1 MKNLF
6 LLLFFFYSTSVYS
19 QIEKNTN
26 WEIAK
31 NKAELSNKNILI
43 ILTGSDWC
51 KPCIKMEKKVIHT
64 PQFEE
69 YAKNNLEIFE
79 INLPNHFDYSSEI
92 IKEYEYFKN
101 KYQSNAL
108 PSLILVDKN
117 GNELGKVSK
126 GVFSIEKVISTL
138 ENFKK

>member
-1 MKNLF
+1 
-6 LLLFFFYSTSVYS
+6 
-19 QIEKNTN
+19 
-26 WEIAK
+26 
-31 NKAELSNKNILI
+31 
-43 ILTGSDWC
+43 
-51 KPCIKMEKKVIHT
+51 MEKKVIHT

-117 GNELGKVSK
+117 GNELGKISK
-126 GVFSIEKVISTL
+126 GIFSIEKVISTL
-138 ENFKK
+138 ENLKK